1 MEELKLLIEN
11 GVEPKLETVSFELP
25 LNKVKFSLSEIMFIE
40 GTICY
45 TNVINAEK
53 PYIIFSYYKNNGRI
67 VMLDKLKEQF
77 ELKRSNKRA
86 RLKCLWPFIK
96 EEFLINAQNIYF
108 NKKAFDK
115 FTDETKVYLYLVHRE
130 GTSNIPDTTQRELV
144 KYKEYTAIAYKNDTE
159 VGFYLDQSGSGTFS
173 KHRGD

>member
-1 MEELKLLIEN
+1 MIDVDLYPLMLKILVELKLIIEN
-11 GVEPKLETVSFELP
+11 GVEPELITVSFELP
-25 LNKVKFSLSEIMFIE
+25 LNKVNFSLSEIMVIE

-53 PYIIFSYYKNNGRI
+53 PYIIVSYYKNNGRI
-67 VMLDKLKEQF
+67 VMFDKLKEKF
-77 ELKRSNKRA
+77 ELNQSNKRA

-130 GTSNIPDTTQRELV
+130 GTLDIPDIIQR
-144 KYKEYTAIAYKNDTE
+144 KCDKEIMRILYD
-159 VGFYLDQSGSGTFS
+159 L
-173 KHRGD
+173 